1 MSEITKAIAAR
12 QAQITQLQSDI
23 ETLQHAANVLGGG
36 ASSQPAA
43 KPGPKRKRRK
53 KATAAKAVGQPK
65 AKAKAKAGPKTASKQ
80 KRKRPTWSAADKAA
94 ISKRMKAYWAKRRK
108 AKG

>member
-12 QAQITQLQSDI
+12 QAQITQLQGDI
-23 ETLQHAANVLGGG
+23 ETLQRAANVLGGG
-36 ASSQPAA
+36 ASSQPAT

-53 KATAAKAVGQPK
+53 KATPAKAVGQPK
-65 AKAKAKAGPKTASKQ
+65 AKTKAGPKTASKQ

-94 ISKRMKAYWAKRRK
+94 IS
-108 AKG
+108 

>member
-12 QAQITQLQSDI
+12 QTQIARLKSEI
-23 ETLQHAANVLGGG
+23 ETLQHAASIVGP
-36 ASSQPAA
+36 PAQATAKRKAKATKAKA
-43 KPGPKRKRRK
+43 KPQPKQARP
-53 KATAAKAVGQPK
+53 KAKPQPK
-65 AKAKAKAGPKTASKQ
+65 AKAKKRHQWTA
-80 KRKRPTWSAADKAA
+80 AEKAA

>member
-12 QAQITQLQSDI
+12 QAQITELQSDI
-23 ETLQHAANVLGGG
+23 ETLQRAANVLGGK
-36 ASSQPAA
+36 ATSQPTA
-43 KPGPKRKRRK
+43 KPKRKRRK
-53 KATAAKAVGQPK
+53 KRTAAKAAPQP
-65 AKAKAKAGPKTASKQ
+65 KAKAKAGPKTASKQ